1 MQQWVRDQNIKLFS
15 AKLAGDLSP
24 SQRLMIEALLSQ
36 ELAGVDD
43 EPPRACTAK
52 VARMGSAKA
61 RL

>member
-24 SQRLMIEALLSQ
+24 AQRLMIEALLSQ
-36 ELAGVDD
+36 ELAGVDS
-43 EPPRACTAK
+43 EPSRACTAK
-52 VARMGSAKA
+52 VARLNSAKA